1 MCSKGKSL
9 RRRRFWR
16 LVDAFLRSSPGISPT
31 IQVEPLE
38 GRRLFHAGHPLV
50 DASLPLDQSQP
61 VDYTARINF
70 GPAKTRAIPGYAV
83 DSGASFGPQAAGESF
98 GWIGELPSISRQR
111 RSAAAEDPRYTSFVI
126 APTES
131 AWEIAV
137 PNGSY
142 VVRVAVGDA
151 SVPKGLYGLSVEG
164 ESAVAGRTD
173 RHQRWLE
180 TTMTVDVSDGRLTI
194 ASSDAAAQNKLDFI
208 DILPADAATASR
220 GTQSQ

>member
-1 MCSKGKSL
+1 MRCKGKSV

-16 LVDAFLRSSPGISPT
+16 LVEAFLRSSPGISRG
-31 IQVEPLE
+31 IAVEPLE
-38 GRRLFHAGHPLV
+38 GRRLFHAGHPLI

-70 GPAKTRAIPGYAV
+70 GPAKINAIPGYAV
-83 DSGASFGPQAAGESF
+83 DSGASFGPAVGGGSF
-98 GWIGELPSISRQR
+98 GWVGEIPSIRRLR
-111 RSAAAEDPRYTSFVI
+111 RSAAAQDPRYASFVV
-126 APTES
+126 APAES

-164 ESAVAGRTD
+164 QPAVEGRTD
-173 RHQRWLE
+173 KHQRWLE
-180 TTMTVDVSDGRLTI
+180 TTMTVNVSDGRLTM
-194 ASSDAAAQNKLDFI
+194 ASTDPAAQNKLDFI
-208 DILPADAATASR
+208 
-220 GTQSQ
+220 